1 MAMLRVGTSG
11 WHYPHWKGVL
21 YPVGLKTDA
30 WLSFYA
36 ESFDT
41 VEVNNSFYRLPSR
54 ETFSSW
60 ARSVPGDFIF
70 AVKASRYITHRKKLK
85 DPEEPLQ
92 RLMESAAGLGSKLGP
107 ILFQLPPRWNSNPE
121 RLRQFVKALPPGRR
135 YAFEFRDP
143 SWFNEEVYGILRE
156 GNCAFCVASSRNLP
170 SVRQVT
176 ADFSFMR
183 FHGGKLPG
191 GKYSR
196 DELKEAAD
204 FTSGLLS
211 GGKDAY
217 AYFNNDAHGYAVQNA
232 RDFRELLAE

>member
-1 MAMLRVGTSG
+1 MLRVGTSG
-11 WHYPHWKGVL
+11 WHYPHWKGAF

-36 ESFDT
+36 ERFDS
-41 VEVNNSFYRLPSR
+41 VEINNSFYRLPSR
-54 ETFSSW
+54 EIFSSW
-60 ARSVPGDFIF
+60 ARSVPGHFIF

-92 RLMESAAGLGSKLGP
+92 RLMKSVAGLENKLGP

-121 RLRQFVKALPPGRR
+121 RLRQFVKALSPGHR

-143 SWFNEEVYGILRE
+143 SWFSDEVYGILHE

-170 SVRQVT
+170 WVGQVT

-183 FHGGKLPG
+183 FHGGKLSG
-191 GKYSR
+191 GKYSLG
-196 DELKEAAD
+196 ELKEAAD
-204 FTSGLLS
+204 FASGLLS
-211 GGKDAY
+211 EGKDVY
-217 AYFNNDAHGYAVQNA
+217 AYFNNDPYGYAVQNA
-232 RDFRELLAE
+232 GDFRELLVE